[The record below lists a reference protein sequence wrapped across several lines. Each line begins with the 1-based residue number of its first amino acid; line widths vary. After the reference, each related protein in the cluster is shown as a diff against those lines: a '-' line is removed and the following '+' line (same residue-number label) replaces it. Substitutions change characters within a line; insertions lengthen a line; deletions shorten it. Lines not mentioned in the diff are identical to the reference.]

1 MILFVIVKKKLCAFV
16 RKVGIS
22 LLGRSI
28 NLDGRHKPNRPKW
41 LRSPVSSVV
50 SYVLPTNLK
59 EKTFKEG
66 FKVSLNV
73 IFSSLFRPAL
83 TIVIQFP
90 EPLII

>member
-16 RKVGIS
+16 RKVGSS

-28 NLDGRHKPNRPKW
+28 NLDGRHKPNKQTKVASQPSQ
-41 LRSPVSSVV
+41 LSGL
-50 SYVLPTNLK
+50 LPTNLK